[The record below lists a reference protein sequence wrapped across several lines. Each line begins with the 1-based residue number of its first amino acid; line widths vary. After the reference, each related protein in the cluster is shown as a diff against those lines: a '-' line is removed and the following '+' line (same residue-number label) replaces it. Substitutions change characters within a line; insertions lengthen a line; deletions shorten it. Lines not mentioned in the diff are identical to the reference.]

1 MKGKEAFAS
10 GPTEVDLLT
19 EIRDQ
24 LAGGSQQK

>member
-1 MKGKEAFAS
+1 MMRRGEDAPA

-24 LAGGSQQK
+24 LRARP